1 MCGIF
6 GFILNKP
13 LSMKKV
19 FGVLKKL
26 EASKYPDE
34 KLPVGGFGAGVAIM
48 LPDGD
53 VRIEKVGKASDSPA
67 AELEEIIKNACL
79 MNAQLK
85 SAKVLLG
92 HVRMPSP
99 DKMGTVKFK
108 EAAQPFVGHFERQL
122 TVVAVH
128 NGTVENCEE
137 LRGNLKKHVFE
148 SEKSGAFID
157 SEVIPHYFGE
167 ILLQEE
173 DADGAAYELL
183 NTLKGSNA
191 AAVLQIDEENA
202 FLHLVY
208 KGKPRGLTVW
218 ANGKGEVV
226 FCSRPEP
233 VEKELDSLLLSGK
246 FERKIS
252 LSYKEDAGLKLT
264 FSVPS

>member
-19 FGVLKKL
+19 FEVLKNL
-26 EASKYPDE
+26 EVSNYPDE
-34 KLPVGGFGAGVAIM
+34 RLPVGGYGAGVAIM
-48 LPDGD
+48 LSDGD
-53 VRIEKVGKASDSPA
+53 VRIEKVGKTSDSPA
-67 AELEEIIKNACL
+67 AQLEEIVRNACL
-79 MNAQLK
+79 MNAQLNN
-85 SAKVLLG
+85 ARVLLG
-92 HVRMPSP
+92 HVRNPSP
-99 DKMGTVKFK
+99 KNMGTVGFK

-122 TVVAVH
+122 TVVSVH
-128 NGTVENCEE
+128 NGTVENSEE

-191 AAVLQIDEENA
+191 AAMLQIDEENA
-202 FLHLVY
+202 FLHIVY

-218 ANGKGEVV
+218 TNDKGEAV

-233 VEKELDSLLLSGK
+233 VEKELESLLLSGK

-252 LSYKEDAGLKLT
+252 ISHKEDAGLKLT
-264 FSVPS
+264 FTVPS